1 MQIYLSWGGAW
12 CEIGFR
18 ALGCSDLRSGLCS
31 VAWNAL
37 LSQIAFDDE
46 RGKPTSLSSD
56 SVTQEVWFLT
66 PSSPLSALHHGSCVL
81 LCLWSL
87 VFLTVFRAAN
97 SPPVTL

>member
-1 MQIYLSWGGAW
+1 MAAMQIYLSWGGAW

-18 ALGCSDLRSGLCS
+18 ALGCFDLRSGLCS

-46 RGKPTSLSSD
+46 LGEPTSLSSD

-66 PSSPLSALHHGSCVL
+66 PSSPPKCPASWFMCPFVPRVTGIS
-81 LCLWSL
+81 
-87 VFLTVFRAAN
+87 N
-97 SPPVTL
+97 SV